1 MAWPTDP
8 WLLALVL
15 ISAAWYWLGLRMA
28 YVRALPSGRRRRPD
42 SLWRALA
49 FYGALATIL
58 FALGSLDRLA
68 DSLFVVHMLQ
78 HLLLMLLAAP
88 LIVLA
93 APWNALWRPFPLRFR
108 RALAGTV
115 VRSRAL
121 RPLRRFAAL
130 LALPWP
136 AWLLFNG
143 DIGLWHLPALYDLTL
158 RNGAVHYA
166 EHLSFIAFGIL
177 FWAQTIDSPPLRSRL
192 GYFGRAVFAGAGA
205 AATWVLAVVLALAPS
220 ALYGGYASL
229 HSRPGGLAALTDQQ
243 LAAGVMWG
251 PGSITYAI
259 IVFWALYHWLE
270 DEESPARRRRGRRS
284 RALPQSTA

>member
-1 MAWPTDP
+1 MAWPTDF
-8 WLLALVL
+8 WLLATIFLTG
-15 ISAAWYWLGLRMA
+15 AWYCLGSRLA

-58 FALGSLDRLA
+58 VALGSLDRLA
-68 DSLFVVHMLQ
+68 DRLFVAHMLQ

-88 LIVLA
+88 LLVLA

-115 VRSRAL
+115 VRSPAL
-121 RPLRRFAAL
+121 RPLRRFAGL
-130 LALPWP
+130 LALAWP

-143 DIGLWHLPALYDLTL
+143 DIALWHLPVMYDLTL
-158 RNGAVHYA
+158 RNTPVHYV

-220 ALYGGYASL
+220 ALYGGYANL
-229 HSRPGGLAALTDQQ
+229 ASRPAGLSALSDQQ

-251 PGSITYAI
+251 PGSITYAVVI
-259 IVFWALYHWLE
+259 IWALYRWLD
-270 DEESPARRRRGRRS
+270 DEEASVRRRRRRQPHS
-284 RALPQSTA
+284 VRQSPA